1 MTNTSNEELRLEGC
15 AAACG
20 FYKASVVYGG
30 VALEEQDAVARRLH
44 EDKMRHTP
52 RKFGDIV
59 LKPGETSNDSLLV
72 SGMSVTG
79 PVGYDMSKPG
89 AYDVTVERMA
99 SAEDSET
106 GVTVRSNTITV
117 TVLPTGPQPAA
128 YIKRPDE
135 SLTLRTGFSRETGT
149 TNFRSGEHIGVSLT
163 RRNLTGKDVHM
174 RFGPEMGIGVLEW
187 ANFEVTRGADQVP
200 ETERLKRDRALL
212 KDPHTVFIR
221 VGPDG
226 YDLRPGEIMDEVS
239 VPISDYYD
247 MREPGVYR
255 IVSDLTCSQCDSEPQ
270 VESNAVT
277 ITVLPADG
285 PPAAKQ

>member
-1 MTNTSNEELRLEGC
+1 
-15 AAACG
+15 
-20 FYKASVVYGG
+20 
-30 VALEEQDAVARRLH
+30 
-44 EDKMRHTP
+44 
-52 RKFGDIV
+52 
-59 LKPGETSNDSLLV
+59 
-72 SGMSVTG
+72 
-79 PVGYDMSKPG
+79 
-89 AYDVTVERMA
+89 
-99 SAEDSET
+99 
-106 GVTVRSNTITV
+106 
-117 TVLPTGPQPAA
+117 
-128 YIKRPDE
+128 
-135 SLTLRTGFSRETGT
+135 
-149 TNFRSGEHIGVSLT
+149 
-163 RRNLTGKDVHM
+163 
-174 RFGPEMGIGVLEW
+174 MGIGVLEW

-285 PPAAKQ
+285 PPPTQ